1 MQPKDWKMSGIKG
14 INMAISAAPAKGQ
27 DSPDEIKNA
36 VQDFEALF
44 INQMLKSMRDTVQ
57 KSDLFHG
64 GSGEEIYSSM
74 FDTELSKL
82 MSKSGGIGLGD
93 VLLEQFGVT
102 GAQNAPDAG
111 LKAEE
116 KGRQAEDLK
125 ETGPDFFPF
134 FGAGVHNK

>member
-1 MQPKDWKMSGIKG
+1 MSGIKG
-14 INMAISAAPAKGQ
+14 INTDISMALAKGK
-27 DSPDEIKNA
+27 DSPGEMKQA

-64 GSGEEIYSSM
+64 GAGEEIYSSM
-74 FDTELSKL
+74 FDMELSRL

-93 VLLEQFGVT
+93 VLLEQFGAT
-102 GAQNAPDAG
+102 QAHNAPGAG

-116 KGRQAEDLK
+116 KGRQTEDPK
-125 ETGPDFFPF
+125 ETGPEHFPF
-134 FGAGVHNK
+134 FRRGTSNK